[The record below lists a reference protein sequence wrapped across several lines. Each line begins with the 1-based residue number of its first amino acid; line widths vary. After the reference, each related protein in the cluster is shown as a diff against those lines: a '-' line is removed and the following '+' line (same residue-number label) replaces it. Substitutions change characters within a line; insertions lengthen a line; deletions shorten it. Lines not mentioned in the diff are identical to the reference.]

1 MFGIGTPEIIIIIV
15 VALLVFGPKRLPDI
29 GKSLGKGL
37 REFKKATSEFKDQ
50 MNNPMDDKIDGKNDT
65 AEEHDDKQLT
75 NKQNI
80 SPLENPLASAKNKY
94 SRVTAKKTSSVKRK
108 QPAELKTVKSKK
120 AVSSSPSDAKVK
132 KRQPA
137 KNKSAASKKVKKDTE
152 AVPSNK

>member
-50 MNNPMDDKIDGKNDT
+50 MNNPMDETTEGKNNA
-65 AEEHDDKQLT
+65 AEAQNNKQLAD
-75 NKQNI
+75 KQNI

-120 AVSSSPSDAKVK
+120 AVSVSHSGKEVK

-137 KNKSAASKKVKKDTE
+137 RTKSAASRKTKKDTE
-152 AVPSNK
+152 TVPSNK